1 MVFTQYNDLMKD
13 SCQGTNWAFVTWQ
26 KIVSFPIFSIASL
39 NFDDSWENFGCW
51 RNSFAL
57 EVWLPVD
64 KFFLHNKQFCLVQTG
79 PKHLT
84 ITLQIRLGGFILLV
98 VWYTVF
104 STQQPPLIRK
114 EQTGHYEER
123 TEQKWVSTRINNRG
137 HCEEK
142 AIVKGVRGIGRSST
156 AQALLDVIYTSPIVS
171 VRSPRHFFFSSF
183 PIFFV
188 IIVWQVKQ
196 NK

>member
-1 MVFTQYNDLMKD
+1 MVFAKYNDLTKD
-13 SCQGTNWAFVTWQ
+13 SCQGTNWVCHLTKNCKPPNLLNGIFELWWQ
-26 KIVSFPIFSIASL
+26 LRKLWLLKKFI
-39 NFDDSWENFGCW
+39 CT
-51 RNSFAL
+51 RNGFL
-57 EVWLPVD
+57 LTD
-64 KFFLHNKQFCLVQTG
+64 FFLHNKQFCLLQTG

-123 TEQKWVSTRINNRG
+123 TEQKRVSARINNRG

-142 AIVKGVRGIGRSST
+142 AIVKGVRGIGRGST
-156 AQALLDVIYTSPIVS
+156 AQELLDVIYTSPKVS

-188 IIVWQVKQ
+188 IIVWQIK
-196 NK
+196 

>member
-13 SCQGTNWAFVTWQ
+13 SCQGTNWACHLTKNCKPPNLLNSIFELWWQ
-26 KIVSFPIFSIASL
+26 LRKL
-39 NFDDSWENFGCW
+39 
-51 RNSFAL
+51 
-57 EVWLPVD
+57 WLLKKFICTRTGFLLID
-64 KFFLHNKQFCLVQTG
+64 RFFLHNKQFCLVQTG

-123 TEQKWVSTRINNRG
+123 TEQKWVSARISNGPLWREG
-137 HCEEK
+137 HN
-142 AIVKGVRGIGRSST
+142 VKGVRGIGRGLT
-156 AQALLDVIYTSPIVS
+156 AQALLDVLYTSY
-171 VRSPRHFFFSSF
+171 
-183 PIFFV
+183 
-188 IIVWQVKQ
+188 
-196 NK
+196 